1 MTGISYVLFFL
12 QQLDSIM
19 PALINDKKLSA
30 IVLACFLVP
39 LALMMRSMKNISQLQ
54 VIAFV
59 TLTISLMLL
68 FYDSFARISLPKHD
82 KHYTWVRWSGL
93 PWFYGVS
100 CFAFEGSA
108 LTLDIYTAM
117 RHKKQDFNKA
127 LTLGLM
133 TSTTFLML
141 TGIVMYHGRG

>member
-19 PALINDKKLSA
+19 PAMLNDKKLSA

-54 VIAFV
+54 AIAFV

-68 FYDSFARISLPKHD
+68 F
-82 KHYTWVRWSGL
+82 
-93 PWFYGVS
+93 
-100 CFAFEGSA
+100 
-108 LTLDIYTAM
+108 
-117 RHKKQDFNKA
+117 
-127 LTLGLM
+127 
-133 TSTTFLML
+133 
-141 TGIVMYHGRG
+141 